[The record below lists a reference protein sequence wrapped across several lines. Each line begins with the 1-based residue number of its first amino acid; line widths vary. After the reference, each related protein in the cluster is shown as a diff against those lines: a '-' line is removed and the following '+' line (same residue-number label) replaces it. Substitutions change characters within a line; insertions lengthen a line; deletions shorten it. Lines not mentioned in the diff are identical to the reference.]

1 MLLKLP
7 LLWLRV
13 PLLYFSW
20 QPRRYRIL
28 RAQLM
33 ELEFNPNLPAAVG
46 QILGTAEKEK
56 GKAVEEY

>member
-1 MLLKLP
+1 
-7 LLWLRV
+7 
-13 PLLYFSW
+13 
-20 QPRRYRIL
+20 
-28 RAQLM
+28 M